1 MNKTAKNNHKANRHI
16 MRALNLIES
25 QGFGGKTQDKKSF
38 GISWRTGT
46 RFVLTKLREN
56 DKVDITLEVRP
67 LLDLQ
72 LGDDGLLH
80 EVEVDD
86 DGPRTYPM
94 QCRVLS
100 YTVVDSEGNT
110 SEHNSIV
117 NQDVAVEKFNSGEH
131 NESYN
136 IRTLHYGTL
145 RGFTLSHIITD

>member
-1 MNKTAKNNHKANRHI
+1 MNKTAKNNHRANRHI

-25 QGFGGKTQDKKSF
+25 QGFGGTTQDKKSF

-67 LLDLQ
+67 LVDFQ
-72 LGDDGLLH
+72 VSEDGEFH
-80 EVEVDD
+80 QVEVDD

-94 QCRVLS
+94 LCRVLS

-117 NQDVAVEKFNSGEH
+117 NQNVAVEIFNSGEH
-131 NESYN
+131 NEWYSMH
-136 IRTLHYGTL
+136 ILDYGTL
-145 RGFTLSHIITD
+145 RGFTFSHIIH